1 MHRHVRRKTHSGAWR
16 VGKRWKEPVVQTEEG
31 TAEVGVR
38 RGEAAARH
46 ERVAA
51 SQAAAVCGG
60 AAGAGEA
67 HRASRAVDRQSY
79 KIDRQPPSFGS
90 PRARSARSARSAH
103 ARRTHGAC
111 VEGRRRWCVEP
122 PARHPVGQGASRAAL
137 RLMHVPPRAF
147 RGRASRAIHVERHT
161 RARCCRSAGGTARSG
176 PRAWGWCDP
185 EWCTHSATGSS
196 RPTRARSAALVHDDG
211 LGMRNVSQPS
221 AISSLGAHVAQQLG
235 LAAQPVRRA
244 VRRRPPPQHRQAS
257 DGRQRRGARRRAGWG
272 TSAATR
278 ALLPLGARLSGTDLR
293 LAHAGSKSSMQRMQM
308 ALNTTIHRHI
318 QTLGERERE
327 MSWAAAG
334 SSIPFTTSPHRLIPK
349 DRRVQ
354 EFRKFIQKIFLG
366 PRALFHPWRE
376 TKIQE
381 IF

>member
-1 MHRHVRRKTHSGAWR
+1 MGSERTTTRPCARRRWRCGTRRRSRARRCTTRARRRGWAPRRSGRPRARDVSHVAGRGR
-16 VGKRWKEPVVQTEEG
+16 EG

-244 VRRRPPPQHRQAS
+244 VRRRPPPQHRQAR
-257 DGRQRRGARRRAGWG
+257 DGRQWRGRARRRAGWG

-278 ALLPLGARLSGTDLR
+278 ARCCRSAHGSAGRTSASPMRAQSRACRRACRWRNIHVSSCRACHVLR
-293 LAHAGSKSSMQRMQM
+293 DGKS
-308 ALNTTIHRHI
+308 HR
-318 QTLGERERE
+318 
-327 MSWAAAG
+327 
-334 SSIPFTTSPHRLIPK
+334 P
-349 DRRVQ
+349 
-354 EFRKFIQKIFLG
+354 
-366 PRALFHPWRE
+366 
-376 TKIQE
+376 
-381 IF
+381 

>member
-1 MHRHVRRKTHSGAWR
+1 M
-16 VGKRWKEPVVQTEEG
+16 
-31 TAEVGVR
+31 
-38 RGEAAARH
+38 
-46 ERVAA
+46 
-51 SQAAAVCGG
+51 
-60 AAGAGEA
+60 
-67 HRASRAVDRQSY
+67 
-79 KIDRQPPSFGS
+79 
-90 PRARSARSARSAH
+90 
-103 ARRTHGAC
+103 
-111 VEGRRRWCVEP
+111 EGRRRWCVEP

-244 VRRRPPPQHRQAS
+244 VRRRPPPQHRHSPA
-257 DGRQRRGARRRAGWG
+257 GPRRPAAARWCTTAGWMG

-278 ALLPLGARLSGTDLR
+278 ARCCRSARGSAGRTSASPPCGLKVE
-293 LAHAGSKSSMQRMQM
+293 HAARMQM
-308 ALNTTIHRHI
+308 AQHTRILL
-318 QTLGERERE
+318 QGL
-327 MSWAAAG
+327 
-334 SSIPFTTSPHRLIPK
+334 
-349 DRRVQ
+349 
-354 EFRKFIQKIFLG
+354 
-366 PRALFHPWRE
+366 
-376 TKIQE
+376 
-381 IF
+381 